1 MKHVFVSSTFKDMQH
16 ERDALHNFAALNINE
31 RLSPYGE
38 EVYFGDLRW
47 GVNTTSLDSDEGC
60 RRVLEVC
67 LDEIDDCRP
76 YMIVLVGERYGWI
89 PEGGLVRDAAAA
101 KGAQISD
108 EMSVTELEIEYG
120 ALLSGDAEGRVFFYF
135 RELDT
140 SGMSEELRRD
150 YLAES
155 ELHRKKIDA
164 LKARIRRS
172 YPDAVREYT
181 ARYDEASGK
190 IVGLEGF
197 LESVIADLSGAF
209 LSDIEAEESLPWQ
222 ERAIHNASRYYAEL
236 AKNYYPA
243 QREPH
248 SMLDGTFSHRRTC
261 MRFIKGDSGVGKSAF
276 LAHSYSEAEKSG
288 DVALLPFVLG
298 LDKYSTYEADYFKL
312 LAYMLEEVT
321 GEEHME
327 CDFGEEYLDD
337 EVIYRILALS
347 AEAPAVVASFID
359 NCSYDLQN
367 TLSVRILDR
376 HFAAGDL
383 DFFGREES
391 YVSNL
396 EFTVAYSADEEAV
409 MLTPWFDFSRTY
421 VLNTVSEEEEI
432 PLIKMLLR
440 QKHKELDGSVIAAIA
455 EKEQA
460 TSPFYLKLAVDRML
474 MLDSADFAKIREM
487 GDGMDNINRYQISVV
502 KSLPDTA
509 EGMAR
514 ELIERTAERVGKDF
528 TLRLLALLTYGA
540 VRLTE
545 GEIERVYLTRGWD
558 FSSLEFAL
566 VTRGLSS
573 LLSYNSKDKSYRIA
587 NPDVISALEELLDSK
602 GYSYVAR
609 ELVLHI
615 AGEGKTHTRTMASA
629 LFRAASYAYPQ
640 GMAEFYKKQIDNER
654 FLSKETAWLVHR
666 HGAERVAD
674 MLVRLVLDSPE
685 CDFSFILREIPTA
698 CLTYDDRE
706 AYEEILQTILD
717 KIEIKPDGEENI
729 NRNSFAAVAWSKLVS
744 MKMKVNTSEASGL
757 FHDFTRAGKREF
769 VMTPRSRI
777 LLDVIYYRYLANEA
791 FYSMKIISPECEVPE
806 SIDLLEELDSFEEK
820 LLLSSHLFGSFAA
833 YLKRAYEP
841 SHEEFHSMAK
851 QGYETLFGALSEG
864 ELNVTA
870 DDVATMID
878 SMLDESDDM
887 LRADV
892 ESVSTAL
899 KIMAAGQTH
908 VNSRL
913 QKYLPRILAGAKY
926 SLDTDESDFNAE
938 TVNLLLRLCATSR
951 AVAGGA
957 ITIDDFLYAA
967 VQMEHSY
974 DILSEHID
982 GAEHYAIVNH
992 LDRFVK
998 MIINASEGDPRTFY
1012 RCYMSLRKLFSIF
1025 DIYELESAKNKLL
1038 SFLSG
1043 LEIEDADAPVLPEL
1057 FIGSLIYRN
1066 SCPDNV
1072 DLRDRL
1078 RELLNTV
1085 DTDPDYALYKASYS
1099 PELMYLKLDIRTPEE
1114 IAADDEFMY
1123 SSGLKTAP
1131 CAEGD
1136 GDDEY
1141 SLDGDEDDGYYSR
1154 EDVDDADSYLDDEDD
1169 FDLDDEDDDDFSL
1182 DDDDDDEFSL
1192 DDEDDDG
1199 DDDISDIEDMSIEDM
1214 MATLEKWGI
1223 SIDELLSDDDEE

>member
-1 MKHVFVSSTFKDMQH
+1 MKHVFVSSTFKDMQY

-31 RLSPYGE
+31 KLSPYGE

-47 GVNTTSLDSDEGC
+47 GVNTTSLDSEEGC

-89 PEGGLVRDAAAA
+89 PEGGLVRDAALA
-101 KGAQISD
+101 KGAEISGD
-108 EMSVTELEIEYG
+108 MSVTELEIEYG
-120 ALLSGDAEGRVFFYF
+120 TLLSRENSGRVFFYF

-140 SGMSEELRRD
+140 AGMSDEVRRD

-155 ELHRKKIDA
+155 ELHREKTEA
-164 LKARIRRS
+164 LKARIRRA
-172 YPDAVREYT
+172 YPDAIREYT
-181 ARYDEASGK
+181 ARYDEASGR
-190 IVGLEGF
+190 IVGLDGF

-209 LSDIEAEESLPWQ
+209 LTDIEAEESLPWQ
-222 ERAIHNASRYYAEL
+222 KRAMLNARRYYAEL
-236 AKNYYPA
+236 AKNYHPA
-243 QREPH
+243 ERAPH
-248 SMLDGTFSHRRTC
+248 SMLNGMLSSERAY
-261 MRFIKGDSGVGKSAF
+261 MSFIKGDSGVGKSAF
-276 LAHSYSEAEKSG
+276 LAHSYSEAEQSG
-288 DVALLPFVLG
+288 EFALLPFVLG
-298 LDKYSTYEADYFKL
+298 LDKYSTCEADYFKL

-337 EVIYRILALS
+337 EVIYRILALT
-347 AEAPAVVASFID
+347 EQAPVTVASFID
-359 NCSYDLQN
+359 NCSYELQN

-383 DFFGREES
+383 DYFGKEES
-391 YVSNL
+391 YVKNL

-421 VLNTVSEEEEI
+421 VLNTVSEEDQI

-440 QKHKELDGSVIAAIA
+440 QKHKELDDSVISAIA

-460 TSPFYLKLAVDRML
+460 TSPFYLKLAIDRML
-474 MLDSADFAKIREM
+474 MLDSADFSAIREM

-514 ELIERTAERVGKDF
+514 ELIERVACRVGKDF

-566 VTRGLSS
+566 VTRSLSS

-587 NPDVISALEELLDSK
+587 NPDVISALEELLEAE
-602 GYSYVAR
+602 GYSYVAK

-615 AGEGKTHTRTMASA
+615 AGEGRTHTPTMASA
-629 LFRAASYAYPQ
+629 LFRAASYAYTS
-640 GMAEFYKKQIDNER
+640 GMATFYKKQIDNER
-654 FLSKETAWLVHR
+654 FLSKETAWLIHR
-666 HGAERVAD
+666 HGAQRVSD
-674 MLVRLVLDSPE
+674 MLVNLVLDSPE

-698 CLTYDDRE
+698 CLTCDDRE
-706 AYEEILQTILD
+706 PYEEILQTILD
-717 KIEIKPDGEENI
+717 KIEIKPGKNASI
-729 NRNSFAAVAWSKLVS
+729 NQNSFAAIAWSKLVS
-744 MKMKVNTSEASGL
+744 IRMKVNTSEASGL
-757 FHDFTRAGKREF
+757 FHEFTRAGKRECP
-769 VMTPRSRI
+769 MTPRARI
-777 LLDVIYYRYLANEA
+777 LLDVVYYRYLAAEA
-791 FYSMKIISPECEVPE
+791 FYSMNIISPECEVPE
-806 SIDLLEELDSFEEK
+806 SIDLLEELDGYEEK

-833 YLKRAYEP
+833 YLKRAFESSY
-841 SHEEFHSMAK
+841 EEFHSMAK
-851 QGYETLFGALSEG
+851 QGYEALFDALAEG

-878 SMLDESDDM
+878 SMLDESDSM

-892 ESVSTAL
+892 NSVSMAL

-926 SLDTDESDFNAE
+926 AFDTDESDFNAE
-938 TVNLLLRLCATSR
+938 TVNLLRRLCSTSR

-957 ITIDDFLYAA
+957 ITLDDFLYAV
-967 VQMEHSY
+967 VQMEQSY
-974 DILSEHID
+974 DILSERID
-982 GAEHYAIVNH
+982 SAEHYAIVNH
-992 LDRFVK
+992 LDKLVK
-998 MIINASEGDPRTFY
+998 MIINASEGDPTVFY
-1012 RCYMSLRKLFSIF
+1012 RCYMALRKLFSIF
-1025 DIYELESAKNKLL
+1025 DIYELESATNKLL

-1057 FIGSLIYRN
+1057 FIGSLVYAN
-1066 SCPDNV
+1066 GCPDN
-1072 DLRDRL
+1072 DGMRDRL
-1078 RELLNTV
+1078 RELLEIVENEPEYDRYTKA
-1085 DTDPDYALYKASYS
+1085 YA
-1099 PELMYLKLDIRTPEE
+1099 PELLYLKIDIRTPEE
-1114 IAADDEFMY
+1114 IAADDEYMY
-1123 SSGLKTAP
+1123 SSGLDTARGG
-1131 CAEGD
+1131 ENEDD
-1136 GDDEY
+1136 GEY
-1141 SLDGDEDDGYYSR
+1141 SLDDDEDDGYYSR
-1154 EDVDDADSYLDDEDD
+1154 EDAEDADSYLDDDDFNLDDEDEDD
-1169 FDLDDEDDDDFSL
+1169 FDLDDDDD
-1182 DDDDDDEFSL
+1182 FSL

-1199 DDDISDIEDMSIEDM
+1199 GFDVSDIEDMSIEDM

-1223 SIDELLSDDDEE
+1223 SIDDLLSDDDEE